1 MKNPRWSKLLSLF
14 LVLAMLVQMMPVMSF
29 ADDDDLP
36 SFSETAPESAV
47 VTVLG
52 GQLAGHRQ
60 YDFPGRR
67 HADLQSGTG

>member
-1 MKNPRWSKLLSLF
+1 MKYPKWSKLLSLF

-36 SFSETAPESAV
+36 FFSEAAPESAV

-52 GQLAGHRQ
+52 EVEELREENIKNTFDYQTALLW
-60 YDFPGRR
+60 P
-67 HADLQSGTG
+67 

>member
-36 SFSETAPESAV
+36 PS
-47 VTVLG
+47 L
-52 GQLAGHRQ
+52 
-60 YDFPGRR
+60 RR
-67 HADLQSGTG
+67 HRKAPL